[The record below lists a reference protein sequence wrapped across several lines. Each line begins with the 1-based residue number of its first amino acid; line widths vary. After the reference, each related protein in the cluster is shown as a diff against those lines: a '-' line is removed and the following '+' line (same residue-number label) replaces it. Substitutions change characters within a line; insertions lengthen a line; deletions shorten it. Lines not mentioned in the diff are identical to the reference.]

1 MSRYLLIGVNL
12 MNHLIRAKKS
22 AFSSPESTQITLAF
36 RQTSFWSKALL
47 WTVMGVS
54 SFGLGWACVAQIE
67 QTVPVTG
74 QLKPEGKVKEVQT
87 PVGGVITQV
96 HVEDGERVQPGD
108 LLVTFDTT
116 NTVAR
121 LKSLNEEKQSLGQE
135 NQYYQALMQNAASI
149 PRHLPPNLPLE
160 IAQLGR
166 ERAELVT
173 ENQVFRAKL
182 SGDIPNVN
190 GENLA
195 RLNAL
200 RAQSNARIQTAR
212 LDMAQLEKR
221 LQQNQVQLADAKKQL
236 ATEKQ
241 NLVDIQRR
249 DQSGLKNTQQSLQT
263 EEQILNRIE
272 PLKEEGAIALIQ
284 YDKQLQAVNELRAEL
299 SQREAEASL
308 DMNQQRQTI
317 QSTQADIDR
326 LIQEQ
331 KRLQLELSQSQQ
343 KLNNI
348 MADGETNLRGQI
360 AANEQRLAEIY
371 SQLTKRIV
379 ENKKRL
385 SQIESELSQTKLNLT
400 YQNLKADT
408 SGVVFDLK
416 ASQPGFVA
424 KASQPLLKIVPQD
437 FLIAEV
443 FITNQDIGFVKEG
456 MPVDVRIDSFNFSE
470 YGDIQGKIISI
481 GKDALEPD
489 EIYPFYRFP
498 ALIRLETQNLS
509 VNGRELSLQ
518 SGMSISA
525 NVIVNEKRRVISLV
539 AESLVKKLDALKS
552 VD

>member
-1 MSRYLLIGVNL
+1 
-12 MNHLIRAKKS
+12 MNNLIRTRKNT
-22 AFSSPESTQITLAF
+22 FSSPESTQITLAF

-47 WTVMGVS
+47 WTVIGVS

-67 QTVPVTG
+67 QTVPATG

-87 PVGGVITQV
+87 PVGGVITEV
-96 HVEDGERVQPGD
+96 HVEDGQKVQPGD

-121 LKSLNEEKQSLGQE
+121 LKSLNNEKQSLAQE
-135 NQYYQALMQNAASI
+135 NQYYQTLMQNTSVT
-149 PRHLPPNLPLE
+149 PLQLPPNLPVE

-166 ERAELVT
+166 ERTELLT
-173 ENQVFRAKL
+173 ENQVFQAKL
-182 SGDIPNVN
+182 SGTIPNVN

-200 RAQSNARIQTAR
+200 RAQSDARIQTAR
-212 LDMAQLEKR
+212 LDIAQLEKR
-221 LQQNQVQLADAKKQL
+221 LQQNQVQLTDARQQL

-241 NLVDIQRR
+241 NLIDIQRR
-249 DQSGLKNTQQSLQT
+249 NQSALKNTKQSLQT
-263 EEQILNRIE
+263 EQQILNRIE
-272 PLKEEGAIALIQ
+272 PLKETGAIALIQ
-284 YDKQLQAVNELRAEL
+284 YDKQLQAVNELRSQL
-299 SQREAEASL
+299 SQQEAEERL
-308 DMNQQRQTI
+308 DNNQQRQTI
-317 QSTQADIDR
+317 QSTQANIER

-331 KRLQLELSQSQQ
+331 KRLQLELSQSEE
-343 KLNNI
+343 KVKNI
-348 MADGETNLRGQI
+348 MADGETNVRGQI
-360 AANEQRLAEIY
+360 ASNHQRLAEID

-385 SQIESELSQTKLNLT
+385 SQIESELSQTQLNLT
-400 YQNLKADT
+400 HQNLKADT
-408 SGVVFDLK
+408 SGIVFDLQ

-437 FLIAEV
+437 FLVAEV

-456 MPVDVRIDSFNFSE
+456 MPVDVRIDSFSFSE
-470 YGDIQGKIISI
+470 FGDIQGEIISI

-489 EIYPFYRFP
+489 EIHPFHRFP
-498 ALIRLETQNLS
+498 ALIRLENQNLS

>member
-1 MSRYLLIGVNL
+1 
-12 MNHLIRAKKS
+12 MNNLIRAKKPT
-22 AFSSPESTQITLAF
+22 FSSTESTQITLAF

-47 WTVMGVS
+47 WTVIGVS
-54 SFGLGWACVAQIE
+54 SFGLGWACIAQIE

-87 PVGGVITQV
+87 PVGGVITEV
-96 HVEDGERVQPGD
+96 HVEDGEKVQPGD

-135 NQYYQALMQNAASI
+135 NQYYQTLMQNTATTLLQ
-149 PRHLPPNLPLE
+149 LPPNLPVE

-166 ERAELVT
+166 ERTELLT
-173 ENQVFRAKL
+173 ENQVFQAKL
-182 SGDIPNVN
+182 SGTIPNVN

-200 RAQSNARIQTAR
+200 RAQSDARIQTAR

-221 LQQNQVQLADAKKQL
+221 LQQNQVQLTDARQQL

-241 NLVDIQRR
+241 NLIDIQRR
-249 DQSGLKNTQQSLQT
+249 NQSAVKNTQQSLQT

-284 YDKQLQAVNELRAEL
+284 YDKQLQAVNELRSQL
-299 SQREAEASL
+299 SQREAEDRL
-308 DMNQQRQTI
+308 DNNQQRQTI

-331 KRLQLELSQSQQ
+331 KRLQIELSQSEE
-343 KLNNI
+343 KVKNI
-348 MADGETNLRGQI
+348 MADGETNVRGQI
-360 AANEQRLAEIY
+360 ASNHQRLAEID

-385 SQIESELSQTKLNLT
+385 SQIENEISQTKLNLT
-400 YQNLKADT
+400 YQNLKADN
-408 SGVVFDLK
+408 SGIVFDLQ

-437 FLIAEV
+437 FLVAEV

-456 MPVDVRIDSFNFSE
+456 MPVDVRIDSFSFSE
-470 YGDIQGKIISI
+470 FGDIRGEIISI

-489 EIYPFYRFP
+489 EIYPFHRFP
-498 ALIRLETQNLS
+498 ALVRLETQNLS

-518 SGMSISA
+518 SGMSINA